1 MQRIYIQYLSEN
13 DAKRFDSRIIEN
25 VQKFG
30 AYKFISDFLSVV
42 KDFVDIL
49 MAIGTYL
56 TKDTF
61 YFEKSFELKVSS
73 TKLQTSDFINDI
85 KKKIKSKKEYY
96 KINRQYNELINLF
109 QDSEFRKNALIQ
121 KLNNQVISLIRQ
133 NEIMNGKINE

>member
-1 MQRIYIQYLSEN
+1 M
-13 DAKRFDSRIIEN
+13 
-25 VQKFG
+25 QKFG

-109 QDSEFRKNALIQ
+109 QDSEFRKNVLIQ
-121 KLNNQVISLIRQ
+121 RLNNQVISLIRQ

>member
-1 MQRIYIQYLSEN
+1 MKIYMIFDFVLDVQRIYIQYLSEN

-25 VQKFG
+25 VQKLG
-30 AYKFISDFLSVV
+30 VYKFISDFLSVI
-42 KDFVDIL
+42 KEFVDIL

-85 KKKIKSKKEYY
+85 KKKDK
-96 KINRQYNELINLF
+96 
-109 QDSEFRKNALIQ
+109 IQ
-121 KLNNQVISLIRQ
+121 KRIL
-133 NEIMNGKINE
+133 